1 MIHTFEKMQNKFWA
15 EKSIFALIFNLN
27 LNQMAKKFNVTGNCF
42 PNQHYMADVSQKM
55 TDILKLVNEGEYFI
69 INRPRQYGKTTT
81 LFAITHTLRQK
92 EGYLPF
98 NISFEGIGNTPFESA
113 ADFVK
118 TFTRLL
124 TRYARHS
131 APTLVEWMKKTSL
144 EVQNFHDL
152 GDWISDLTELTAKKI
167 VVLIDEVDQSSNNDI
182 FIKFLGLLRN
192 KYLSRGD
199 EPTFHSVIL
208 AGVHDVKSLKMKI
221 RPDSEQKY
229 NSPWN
234 IAADFKVDM
243 NLYPHEIQPMLDD
256 YVRERGVQ
264 MDTSAM
270 SYGLFYYTSGYPFLV
285 SRLCKIIDEDILP
298 TKNSLDWNET
308 DLDSAARKLV
318 WETNTNFETLA
329 KNLEN
334 SPELYKLVYKIAI
347 DNDTVGFN
355 ALDPIVNFGIM
366 YGLFVNKNNIIAI
379 HNRIYREV
387 LLNYMSFKYHRI
399 EATNGVDFG
408 GGYRNEDKTLN
419 MEAVLLGFQSL
430 MKREYTRKNRD
441 FLEKHARLVFLA
453 FLKPIINGSGYDFK
467 EPQISEEK
475 RLDVVIT
482 YYEHK
487 YVAELKLWRGPKAH
501 EKGLIQLTDYLESQ
515 QLNEGYLLIFDHAE
529 IKKWANEWITVHG
542 KRIFMI
548 WV

>member
-1 MIHTFEKMQNKFWA
+1 
-15 EKSIFALIFNLN
+15 
-27 LNQMAKKFNVTGNCF
+27 
-42 PNQHYMADVSQKM
+42 MADVSQKM
-55 TDILKLVNEGEYFI
+55 AATLKLVQEGAYFI

-81 LFAITHTLRQK
+81 LYSLSHALRQK
-92 EGYLPF
+92 QDYLVF
-98 NISFEGIGNTPFESA
+98 NMSFEGLDNAFFKEDENFAAGFVDLLGDYASA
-113 ADFVK
+113 YAPELEAWLVEIAPKVK
-118 TFTRLL
+118 TMKQLDKTI
-124 TRYARHS
+124 TQ
-131 APTLVEWMKKTSL
+131 LVNKTTKK
-144 EVQNFHDL
+144 
-152 GDWISDLTELTAKKI
+152 
-167 VVLIDEVDQSSNNDI
+167 VVILIDEVDQSSNNEV
-182 FIKFLGLLRN
+182 FIKFLALLRN
-192 KYLSRGD
+192 KYLARGTFN
-199 EPTFHSVIL
+199 TFHSVVL
-208 AGVHDVKSLKMKI
+208 AGVHDVKSLKMKM

-243 NLYPHEIQPMLDD
+243 NLYPHEIQPMLED
-256 YVRERGVQ
+256 YVREKGVA

-285 SRLCKIIDEDILP
+285 SRLCKIIDEEILP
-298 TKNSLDWNET
+298 TKNTRNWTESDLET
-308 DLDSAARKLV
+308 AVRKIV

-334 SPELYKLVYKIAI
+334 SPELYDLVYKIAI
-347 DNDTVGFN
+347 DNETMGFN
-355 ALDPIVNFGIM
+355 PLDPIVNFGII
-366 YGLFVNKNNIIAI
+366 YGLFVNRNNLIAI

-387 LLNYMSFKYHRI
+387 LLNYMSFKFHRI
-399 EATNGVDFG
+399 QATQGIDFG
-408 GGYRNEDKTLN
+408 SGYRNDDKTLN
-419 MEAVLLGFQSL
+419 MEAVLLGFQSF
-430 MKREYTRKNRD
+430 MKREYSRKNRD

-453 FLKPIINGSGYDFK
+453 FLKPIINGAGYDFK

-487 YVAELKLWRGPKAH
+487 YISELKLWRGQKLH

-515 QLNEGYLLIFDHAE
+515 QLTEGYLLIFDHAE
-529 IKKWANEWITVHG
+529 VKNWANEWIISQG

>member
-1 MIHTFEKMQNKFWA
+1 MEK
-15 EKSIFALIFNLN
+15 E
-27 LNQMAKKFNVTGNCF
+27 FNVTGNCF
-42 PNQHYMADVSQKM
+42 PDRHYMADVSHKM
-55 TDILKLVNEGEYFI
+55 AETLRLVEKGLYFI

-81 LFAITHTLRQK
+81 LYGLSHALRQK
-92 EGYLPF
+92 QGYLVF
-98 NISFEGIGNTPFESA
+98 NISFEGVGNAMFETETA
-113 ADFVK
+113 FTQGFVSILGEYAGYQATHLEEWLNERIEK
-118 TFTRLL
+118 TNNLKQL
-124 TRYARHS
+124 S
-131 APTLVEWMKKTSL
+131 TLISQLVKKSTS
-144 EVQNFHDL
+144 
-152 GDWISDLTELTAKKI
+152 KI
-167 VVLIDEVDQSSNNDI
+167 VVLIDEVDQSSNNEI
-182 FIKFLGLLRN
+182 FIKFLAMLRN
-192 KYLSRGD
+192 KFLTRS
-199 EPTFHSVIL
+199 EIPIFHSVVL

-243 NLYPHEIQPMLDD
+243 NLYPHEIQPMLED
-256 YVRERGVQ
+256 YVREKGVQ
-264 MDTSAM
+264 MDTSAI

-298 TKNSLDWNET
+298 TKNTPDWTET
-308 DLDSAARKLV
+308 DIEVAVRKLI

-334 SPELYKLVYKIAI
+334 NQELYDLVYKIAI
-347 DNDTVGFN
+347 DNDTMGFN
-355 ALDPIVNFGIM
+355 ALDPIVNFGII
-366 YGLFVNKNNIIAI
+366 YGIFVNKNNLIAI

-387 LLNYMSFKYHRI
+387 LLNYMSFKFHRI
-399 EATNGVDFG
+399 QATKGSDFG
-408 GGYRNEDKTLN
+408 SGYRNDDRTLN

-430 MKREYTRKNRD
+430 MKREYSGKDRK
-441 FLEKHARLVFLA
+441 FLERHGRLVFLA
-453 FLKPIINGSGYDFK
+453 FLKPIINGAGYDFK

-475 RLDVVIT
+475 RLDVAIT

-487 YVAELKLWRGPKAH
+487 YIAELKLWRGQKLH

-515 QLNEGYLLIFDHAE
+515 QLEEGYLLIFDHAE
-529 IKKWANEWITVHG
+529 IKKWANEWIVSQG